1 MAETY
6 TLVSKG
12 NNYSNSWEMNS
23 FSQIFENDET
33 IYFSSEWNDNNVRS
47 TENDAKMYWEF

>member
-1 MAETY
+1 
-6 TLVSKG
+6 
-12 NNYSNSWEMNS
+12 MNS

-33 IYFSSEWNDNNVRS
+33 IYFSSEWNNNNVRS